1 MSYLSFDEIS
11 DRYNQ
16 LAQVDLTEQDLA
28 IAEGIYLNIVNT
40 LVEKSHTATGILKFL
55 ETQVNDENILEFF
68 TEEPIEISEEWGDHL
83 AKWEKD
89 LLLFN
94 VEGHKLELMES
105 ALKGIARVLKRAV
118 TRNPVGNIKRVRA
131 AHRSRRLGKPQPMG
145 KASSDAALSGGKT
158 GTYRSTG
165 TGTKTSIKG
174 TADDKGVPT
183 TGTTLRQTPGA
194 SAASQNRSQR
204 ADYRVKKKADQ
215 ARVAADKAAGKD
227 PFRIK
232 KRDVAGVAAG
242 AAGLAGLGAAGL
254 NSLTNKGNSS
264 STTPPP
270 SSQEPPKT
278 TAPKDTAP
286 KGPSQEEVVKKKKD
300 ERFKKVRAYCYQNPK
315 KCRSMADGD
324 YDKESMR
331 KELNFDK
338 PKKSTTKEWME
349 NYPELAQTINE
360 QKEVTKMNN
369 QTHDAYDIILDYLL
383 ENGHAETMDEA
394 NYVMLEMDEEHLQK
408 IVQLSSES

>member
-16 LAQVDLTEQDLA
+16 LAQVDLTEEDLA

-40 LVEKSHTATGILKFL
+40 LVEKSHTATGVLKFL
-55 ETQVNDENILEFF
+55 ETQINDENILEFF
-68 TEEPIEISEEWGDHL
+68 TEEPIEIPEEWGSHL

-94 VEGHKLELMES
+94 VEGYKLELMEN
-105 ALKGIARVLKRAV
+105 ALKAIGKTLLRSLKRSPASSV
-118 TRNPVGNIKRVRA
+118 KRVRA
-131 AHRSRRLGKPQPMG
+131 AHRSRRLGKPKPMG
-145 KASSDAALSGGKT
+145 KASADAAVSGGKT

-183 TGTTLRQTPGA
+183 TGTSLRQTPGA
-194 SAASQNRSQR
+194 AAASQNRSKR

-232 KRDVAGVAAG
+232 KRDVAAVG
-242 AAGLAGLGAAGL
+242 AGLGLGAAAL
-254 NSLTNKGNSS
+254 NSLTNKGDSS
-264 STTPPP
+264 STTPSP
-270 SSQEPPKT
+270 SPASQQPPK
-278 TAPKDTAP
+278 PTAP
-286 KGPSQEEVVKKKKD
+286 KGPSDAEKEAAVVKRKKD
-300 ERFKKVRAYCYQNPK
+300 ERFKKVRAYCYQNPR

-324 YDKESMR
+324 YDKETMR

-360 QKEVTKMNN
+360 QKEVTEMNN

>member
-16 LAQVDLTEQDLA
+16 LAQVDLTEEDLA

-40 LVEKSHTATGILKFL
+40 LVEKSHTATGVLKFL
-55 ETQVNDENILEFF
+55 ETQVNDENIIEFI
-68 TEEPIEISEEWGDHL
+68 TEEPVEITEEWGDHL

-94 VEGHKLELMES
+94 VEGYKLELMERS
-105 ALKGIARVLKRAV
+105 LGAIARVLKRAV

-158 GTYRSTG
+158 GAYRSTG
-165 TGTKTSIKG
+165 SGTKTSIKS

-183 TGTTLRQTPGA
+183 TGTALKQTPGA
-194 SAASQNRSQR
+194 AAASQNRSQR

-232 KRDVAGVAAG
+232 KRDVAKVGAGVA
-242 AAGLAGLGAAGL
+242 LAAAGL
-254 NSLTNKGNSS
+254 NSLKNKGSSS
-264 STTPPP
+264 STTPSP
-270 SSQEPPKT
+270 SPASQQPPK
-278 TAPKDTAP
+278 PTAP
-286 KGPSQEEVVKKKKD
+286 KGPSDAEKQAAVVKKKD
-300 ERFKKVRAYCYQNPK
+300 ERLNKVREYCYQNPK

-360 QKEVTKMNN
+360 QKEVTEMNN

>member
-16 LAQVDLTEQDLA
+16 LAQVDLTEEDLA

-40 LVEKSHTATGILKFL
+40 LVEKSHTATGVLKFL

-105 ALKGIARVLKRAV
+105 ALKGIAKTLLRSLKRSPLSSV
-118 TRNPVGNIKRVRA
+118 KRVRA
-131 AHRSRRLGKPQPMG
+131 AHRSRRLGKPKPMG

-158 GTYRSTG
+158 GAYRSTG
-165 TGTKTSIKG
+165 SGTKTSIKS

-183 TGTTLRQTPGA
+183 TGTALKQTPGA
-194 SAASQNRSQR
+194 AAASQNRSQR

-232 KRDVAGVAAG
+232 KRDVAAVGAGVALAAAG
-242 AAGLAGLGAAGL
+242 A
-254 NSLTNKGNSS
+254 NSLTNKGSSS
-264 STTPPP
+264 STTPSPSPSP
-270 SSQEPPKT
+270 SSKEPPKP
-278 TAPKDTAP
+278 TAPKD
-286 KGPSQEEVVKKKKD
+286 PSQEEVVKKKKD
-300 ERFKKVRAYCYQNPK
+300 ERLKKVRAYCYQNPRN
-315 KCRSMADGD
+315 CRSMADGD

-338 PKKSTTKEWME
+338 PKKSTTEWME

-360 QKEVTKMNN
+360 QKEVTEMNN

>member
-16 LAQVDLTEQDLA
+16 LAQVDLTEEDLA
-28 IAEGIYLNIVNT
+28 IAEAIYLNIVNT
-40 LVEKSHTATGILKFL
+40 LVEKSHTATGVLKFL

-68 TEEPIEISEEWGDHL
+68 TEESIEITEEWGDHL

-94 VEGHKLELMES
+94 VEGHKLELMEN
-105 ALKGIARVLKRAV
+105 ALKGVARTLIRSLKRSPAS
-118 TRNPVGNIKRVRA
+118 TARRVRA
-131 AHRSRRLGKPQPMG
+131 AHRSRRLGKPENLG
-145 KASSDAALSGGKT
+145 KLAADRKLSRERSV
-158 GTYRSTG
+158 TYRG
-165 TGTKTSIKG
+165 TGSGSRVSVSSTKDEGGISTQPKVTRS
-174 TADDKGVPT
+174 TASTEAGKRV
-183 TGTTLRQTPGA
+183 RQA
-194 SAASQNRSQR
+194 
-204 ADYRVKKKADQ
+204 ADYQLKKKADQ
-215 ARVAADKAAGKD
+215 ARVSKDKAAGKD

-232 KRDVAGVAAG
+232 KRDIATG
-242 AAGLAGLGAAGL
+242 AAKAAVVGTLGVGAISA
-254 NSLTNKGNSS
+254 LTNKGGSSS

-270 SSQEPPKT
+270 ASQEP
-278 TAPKDTAP
+278 PKDTAP
-286 KGPSQEEVVKKKKD
+286 KGPSDAEKEAIKKKN
-300 ERFKKVRAYCYQNPK
+300 ERFNKVRAYCYQNPR

-331 KELNFDK
+331 KELSDFEK
-338 PKKSTTKEWME
+338 SRKSTTKEWME

-360 QKEVTKMNN
+360 QKEVTEMNN

>member
-16 LAQVDLTEQDLA
+16 LAQVDLTEEDLA

-40 LVEKSHTATGILKFL
+40 LVEKSHTATGVLKFL

-105 ALKGIARVLKRAV
+105 ALKGIAKTLLRSLKRSPLSSV
-118 TRNPVGNIKRVRA
+118 KRVRA
-131 AHRSRRLGKPQPMG
+131 AHRSRRLGKPKPMG

-158 GTYRSTG
+158 GAYRSTG
-165 TGTKTSIKG
+165 SGTKTSIKS

-183 TGTTLRQTPGA
+183 TGTALKQTPGA
-194 SAASQNRSQR
+194 AAASQNRSQR

-232 KRDVAGVAAG
+232 KRDVAAVGAGVALAAAG
-242 AAGLAGLGAAGL
+242 A
-254 NSLTNKGNSS
+254 NSLTNKGSSS
-264 STTPPP
+264 STTPSPSPSP
-270 SSQEPPKT
+270 SSKEPPKS
-278 TAPKDTAP
+278 TAPKD
-286 KGPSQEEVVKKKKD
+286 PSQEEVVKKKKD
-300 ERFKKVRAYCYQNPK
+300 ERLKKVRAYCYQNPRN
-315 KCRSMADGD
+315 CRSMADGD

-338 PKKSTTKEWME
+338 PKKSTTEWME

-360 QKEVTKMNN
+360 QKEVTEMNN

>member
-16 LAQVDLTEQDLA
+16 LAQVDLTEEDLA

-68 TEEPIEISEEWGDHL
+68 TEEPIEISEEWGDNL

-105 ALKGIARVLKRAV
+105 ALKGIAKTLLRSLKRSPLSSA
-118 TRNPVGNIKRVRA
+118 KRVRA

-158 GTYRSTG
+158 GAYRSTG
-165 TGTKTSIKG
+165 SGTKTSIKS

-183 TGTTLRQTPGA
+183 TGTALKQTPGA
-194 SAASQNRSQR
+194 AAASQNRSQR

-232 KRDVAGVAAG
+232 KRDFAAVGAGVALAAAG
-242 AAGLAGLGAAGL
+242 A
-254 NSLTNKGNSS
+254 NSLKNKGSSS
-264 STTPPP
+264 STTPSPSPSP
-270 SSQEPPKT
+270 SSKEPPK
-278 TAPKDTAP
+278 PTAP
-286 KGPSQEEVVKKKKD
+286 KGPSQEDIEKEKRD
-300 ERFKKVRAYCYQNPK
+300 ERFKKVRAYCYQNPR

-360 QKEVTKMNN
+360 QKEVTEMNN

>member
-16 LAQVDLTEQDLA
+16 LAQVDLTEEDLA
-28 IAEGIYLNIVNT
+28 IAEEIYLNIVNT
-40 LVEKSHTATGILKFL
+40 LVEKSHTATGVLKFL
-55 ETQVNDENILEFF
+55 ETEVNDENILEFF
-68 TEEPIEISEEWGDHL
+68 TEESIEISEEWGSHL

-94 VEGHKLELMES
+94 VEGHKLELMEN
-105 ALKGIARVLKRAV
+105 ALKGIAKTLLKSLKRSPAASV
-118 TRNPVGNIKRVRA
+118 KRVRA
-131 AHRSRRLGKPQPMG
+131 AHRSRRLGKPKPMG
-145 KASSDAALSGGKT
+145 KASSDASLSGGKT
-158 GTYRSTG
+158 GTYRGTG
-165 TGTKTSIKG
+165 TGTKTSIKA

-183 TGTTLRQTPGA
+183 TGTSLRQTPGA
-194 SAASQNRSQR
+194 AAASQNRSKR

-232 KRDVAGVAAG
+232 KRDVAAVG
-242 AAGLAGLGAAGL
+242 AGLALGAAGI
-254 NSLTNKGNSS
+254 NSLRNKGNSS
-264 STTPPP
+264 STTQPPA
-270 SSQEPPKT
+270 SQEPPK
-278 TAPKDTAP
+278 PTAP
-286 KGPSQEEVVKKKKD
+286 KGPSDAEKEAAAVKKNKK
-300 ERFKKVRAYCYQNPK
+300 ERFAKVRGYCYQNPR
-315 KCRSMADGD
+315 KCRSMGDGD
-324 YDKESMR
+324 YDKESLR
-331 KELNFDK
+331 KELSDITK

-360 QKEVTKMNN
+360 QKEVTEMNN

>member
-16 LAQVDLTEQDLA
+16 LAQVDLTEEDLA

-68 TEEPIEISEEWGDHL
+68 TEEPIEISEEWGDNL

-105 ALKGIARVLKRAV
+105 ALKGIAKTLLRSLKRSPLSSA
-118 TRNPVGNIKRVRA
+118 KRVRA

-158 GTYRSTG
+158 GAYRSTG
-165 TGTKTSIKG
+165 SGTKTSIKS

-183 TGTTLRQTPGA
+183 TGTALKQTPGA
-194 SAASQNRSQR
+194 AAASQNRSQR

-232 KRDVAGVAAG
+232 KRDVAAVGAGVALAAAG
-242 AAGLAGLGAAGL
+242 A
-254 NSLTNKGNSS
+254 NSLKNKGSSS
-264 STTPPP
+264 STTPSPSPSP
-270 SSQEPPKT
+270 SSKEPPK
-278 TAPKDTAP
+278 PTAP
-286 KGPSQEEVVKKKKD
+286 KGPSQEDIEKEKRD
-300 ERFKKVRAYCYQNPK
+300 ERFKKVRAYCYQNPR

-360 QKEVTKMNN
+360 QKEVTEMNN